1 MSAEEGQGDEM
12 NDDLQYLNYAEE
24 LKYQEEEDE
33 LELLIKKL
41 EKLNDRQL
49 KRFENILQ
57 EKRNAAGKKNR

>member
-1 MSAEEGQGDEM
+1 MS
-12 NDDLQYLNYAEE
+12 DDLQYLNYAEE
-24 LKYQEEEDE
+24 LKHQEEDE

-57 EKRNAAGKKNR
+57 EKRNAKNS